1 MRRQI
6 RMTLPL
12 VILPAIATLSLAADA
27 VAQTVVVGTGK
38 PDIDVPAVQAAVDQ
52 GGDVVLKGYF
62 SFDRSPTIPSAPAG
76 NPPAMILVSKA
87 VAISGAR
94 NEQDD
99 EGEVTTI
106 YAGTIPFYVAAPGA
120 HVSIQRLRFIRPSK
134 EAVLVSAIGGLLIA
148 SCQIEGAVPV
158 NHGSAGIAIAT
169 SFNPPTPMNPGQPA
183 NVSGTLVI
191 VNNVIDVRGGT
202 ALDHTLGIIMFSLG
216 VPGAQADVHISGNSI
231 RNATERSIN
240 LYQIDGRALIEGN
253 AITTSTVLGNA
264 NVAFGRGTDVIHVTG
279 TGSYLV
285 AGNSVHSR
293 WAAATGIRVQGQN
306 ATWPITGAVVVD
318 NDVNMEAS
326 EGTVFDENS
335 AGIEVRGN
343 AQASIVLNNRIRGR
357 ARVALVVANE
367 TKGVSTNNHF
377 ILNRLDHFEASFA
390 DVFVGPGVMNTLVVG
405 PGVVVDQ
412 GVGTDVVPVAARAE
426 DKDDR

>member
-120 HVSIQRLRFIRPSK
+120 
-134 EAVLVSAIGGLLIA
+134 
-148 SCQIEGAVPV
+148 
-158 NHGSAGIAIAT
+158 
-169 SFNPPTPMNPGQPA
+169 
-183 NVSGTLVI
+183 
-191 VNNVIDVRGGT
+191 
-202 ALDHTLGIIMFSLG
+202 
-216 VPGAQADVHISGNSI
+216 
-231 RNATERSIN
+231 
-240 LYQIDGRALIEGN
+240 
-253 AITTSTVLGNA
+253 
-264 NVAFGRGTDVIHVTG
+264 
-279 TGSYLV
+279 
-285 AGNSVHSR
+285 
-293 WAAATGIRVQGQN
+293 
-306 ATWPITGAVVVD
+306 
-318 NDVNMEAS
+318 
-326 EGTVFDENS
+326 
-335 AGIEVRGN
+335 
-343 AQASIVLNNRIRGR
+343 
-357 ARVALVVANE
+357 
-367 TKGVSTNNHF
+367 
-377 ILNRLDHFEASFA
+377 
-390 DVFVGPGVMNTLVVG
+390 
-405 PGVVVDQ
+405 
-412 GVGTDVVPVAARAE
+412 
-426 DKDDR
+426 